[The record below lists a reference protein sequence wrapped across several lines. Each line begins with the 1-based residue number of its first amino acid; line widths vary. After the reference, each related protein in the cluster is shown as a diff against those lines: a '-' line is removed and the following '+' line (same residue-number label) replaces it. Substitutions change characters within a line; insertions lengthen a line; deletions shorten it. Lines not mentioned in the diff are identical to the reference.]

1 MTAPKRTYRANRR
14 QFGALRHLPSK
25 RWQASY
31 TGPDGARHKAHST
44 YLRKGDAEAW
54 LRDEEL
60 LIDRHEWTPPA
71 TRDPKTATLPTLGDY
86 AETIIARR
94 QQRARKPLRQST
106 ADNYR
111 KLIRLTITSHPIAE
125 RRLNEITPRAV
136 AGHDPRRRQA
146 QTQADRDLA
155 DGPRT
160 PRLPRRDR
168 PHRPHGRA
176 ADR

>member
-1 MTAPKRTYRANRR
+1 MTDAPKRGYRANRR

-111 KLIRLTITSHPIAE
+111 KLIRLTIGAHP
-125 RRLNEITPRAV
+125 TP
-136 AGHDPRRRQA
+136 PS
-146 QTQADRDLA
+146 
-155 DGPRT
+155 P
-160 PRLPRRDR
+160 
-168 PHRPHGRA
+168 A
-176 ADR
+176 A